1 MTKQELIELLNQA
14 DKDAIGFDVGEKG
27 DKKINDKNTA
37 LAENLIKFMKESLVI
52 DVGGITYP
60 IKVVE

>member
-1 MTKQELIELLNQA
+1 MTKQELIDLLNQA
-14 DKDAIGFDVGEKG
+14 DTDAIGFDVGEKG

-52 DVGGITYP
+52 DVGGITYS

>member
-1 MTKQELIELLNQA
+1 MTKQELIDLLNQA
-14 DKDAIGFDVGEKG
+14 DKDAIGFDVGEQG
-27 DKKINDKNTA
+27 NKKINDKNTA
-37 LAENLIKFMKESLVI
+37 LAENLIKFMTESLVI

>member
-1 MTKQELIELLNQA
+1 MTKQELIDLLNQA
-14 DKDAIGFDVGEKG
+14 DKDAIGFDIGEQG

-37 LAENLIKFMKESLVI
+37 LAENLIKFMKENLVI

>member
-1 MTKQELIELLNQA
+1 MTKQELIDLLNQA

-37 LAENLIKFMKESLVI
+37 LAENLIKFMTENLVI

-60 IKVVE
+60 IKVIQ